1 MDFVLICRVDMS
13 GGRVKLGKEWYS
25 LEPPRAYFGE
35 YEHKVACKSCLLEV
49 PWGIKTPRLA
59 KSHHWRNPEICQGRI
74 RMELG
79 GPPILG
85 KPVIIY
91 FGKNAHYGKIIYQ
104 RVELVYQ
111 GRGDSRTQWR
121 GQFEDEEEY
130 DLNYDEIPL

>member
-1 MDFVLICRVDMS
+1 
-13 GGRVKLGKEWYS
+13 
-25 LEPPRAYFGE
+25 
-35 YEHKVACKSCLLEV
+35 
-49 PWGIKTPRLA
+49 
-59 KSHHWRNPEICQGRI
+59 
-74 RMELG
+74 MELG
-79 GPPILG
+79 GPTILG